1 MGIEASSD
9 FMKGAT
15 GLSGLGLLKG
25 DGSIVAICS
34 SHLPALANTTYA
46 NVLHVGSSTGLC
58 FCKTTAAASANWTI
72 QASTPAGAAAVL
84 AQIASM
90 TSMQVVNNP
99 SQGGAAVGI
108 AKNIVVASSTRLL
121 YVLTCTTL
129 ALSTADKA
137 TIPSFRVCIQDP
149 TSS

>member
-1 MGIEASSD
+1 MAIEASSD
-9 FMKGAT
+9 FMKSTA
-15 GLSGLGLLKG
+15 LSGLGLLKR
-25 DGSIVAICS
+25 DASIIAICS
-34 SHLPALANTTYA
+34 SHLPTIGNTTYA
-46 NVLHVGSSTGLC
+46 NVVHTGSSTGLC
-58 FCKTTAAASANWTI
+58 FCKTTAAAAANWTL
-72 QASTPAGAAAVL
+72 QASTPAGSAAVL

-108 AKNIVVASSTRLL
+108 AKNVVVASSTRIL

-129 ALSTADKA
+129 ALTTADKA
-137 TIPSFRVCIQDP
+137 TIPSFRVCIKNP